1 MSAADMQRIQQII
14 TDETHASPE
23 TGPQWSEFNHKVSG
37 MFVFVWGL
45 TALMVGL
52 LWPRRTWFRFVPP
65 LVLVGLAEFLF
76 FRNDPKTWPAGP
88 IGFWISFQDPAVV
101 QHRVFVLLILA
112 IALVELLRAADRLS
126 PLMQKFA
133 LPALVVFASIF
144 LLFHQHGGLVMQQTM
159 QQMSNATMTPS
170 PEAKSM
176 MASMNL
182 IKSEQL
188 GFALFGLGL
197 GAAKLLA
204 DTGVLKGRL
213 GATLWPLFA
222 IGLGIYMAG
231 FYTE

>member
-1 MSAADMQRIQQII
+1 MQRLQQII

-23 TGPQWSEFNHKVSG
+23 SGPHWSEFNHKVSG
-37 MFVFVWGL
+37 VFVLLWGL
-45 TALMVGL
+45 SALIVGL
-52 LWPRRTWFRFVPP
+52 LWPRRTWFSYVPP
-65 LVLVGLAEFLF
+65 LALVGLAEFLF

-101 QHRVFVLLILA
+101 QHRIFVLLILG
-112 IALVELLRAADRLS
+112 IALIELLRAADRLS
-126 PLMQKFA
+126 PLMRQFA
-133 LPALVVFASIF
+133 LPAVVAFASVF
-144 LLFHQHGGLVMQQTM
+144 LLFHQHGGLVMQQAM
-159 QQMSNATMTPS
+159 QQMSDAAMTPS

-182 IKSEQL
+182 IKSEHL
-188 GFALFGLGL
+188 GFALFGFGL

-204 DTGVLKGRL
+204 DIGLLKGRL